1 MLNEYDEINKI
12 KEEYKKYISLLNS
25 KKQLPLE
32 NDLIYIIKLILFNKQ
47 FFIKCDSVN
56 MYYKNHMIYDLLMI
70 IHSLTNN
77 SVINFYQLYR
87 SFIENYIRA
96 MLDLQDNDE
105 TGVNAIFKLFE
116 DKYNINNNNKEFIAY
131 IKGEYSIACDYVH
144 SNLRSNVSV
153 YLFYKDILES
163 DEMNE
168 KNLKKLILKIKTLL
182 IKIVKFSIDVD
193 IYKIDSLYY
202 RQYMQLEF
210 LIGNNLF
217 KHFKNKINEIE
228 K

>member
-1 MLNEYDEINKI
+1 MLNQYDEIIKI
-12 KEEYKKYISLLNS
+12 KEEYKKYLTLLNS
-25 KKQLPLE
+25 KKKLPLE
-32 NDLIYIIKLILFNKQ
+32 NDLIYVIKLILFNKQ
-47 FFIKCDSVN
+47 LFIKGDSTN
-56 MYYKNHMIYDLLMI
+56 KYYKDHMIYDLLMI

-87 SFIENYIRA
+87 SYIENFIRA
-96 MLDLQDNDE
+96 MLDLKDNDE
-105 TGVNAIFKLFE
+105 TGVNALFKLFE
-116 DKYNINNNNKEFIAY
+116 DKYGINRNNQEFIAY
-131 IKGEYSIACDYVH
+131 IKGEYSKACDYVH

-153 YLFYKDILES
+153 YLYYKDILDS

-182 IKIVKFSIDVD
+182 MKIVKFNIDVD
-193 IYKIDSLYY
+193 TYSIDSLYY
-202 RQYMQLEF
+202 RQYIKLEF
-210 LIGNNLF
+210 LIGSNLY